1 MDNTLQGLTA
11 SSLGAKGSAFL
22 TGTGNWTSAEG
33 WVAFRSAA
41 TGVVLASITAPNISG
56 VNYLVG
62 KSLIDPYEF
71 LGSFNA
77 VRLTTGAIQAF
88 Y

>member
-1 MDNTLQGLTA
+1 MDSSLQGLTA

-22 TGTGNWTSAEG
+22 TGTGTWTSSQG
-33 WVAFRSAA
+33 WVAFRTAA
-41 TGVVLASITAPNISG
+41 TGAVIASITAPTVSG
-56 VNYLVG
+56 VNYITG
-62 KSLIDPYEF
+62 KTLIDPYEF
-71 LGSFNA
+71 LGSFSS